1 MMLMTHLRPSRKA
14 FLLGAATF
22 VVALGSTLSCGQRA
36 STDTS
41 AIPTPASV
49 LGWEP
54 GTAKKLPTWSQV
66 QDYYTQLD
74 KASPRVSLRVVGKT
88 TLGRPFLAVFISD
101 PANIADLAR
110 YQEIQR
116 KLADPRLRAE
126 GERAQLIAD
135 GKVVILVTSSI
146 HSTEVGGFLTPF
158 RLADRLARADDA
170 ETLDILRNTI
180 IILVPSQ
187 NPDGMDIV
195 GDWYRSTLGTPTE
208 GAGPPVLYNY
218 YAGHDNNRD
227 WYAFNLPETRATV
240 DSLYAK
246 WFPQINNDI
255 HQQGRDNGRI
265 FIPPYMDPI
274 EPNIDPVLIGETN
287 ALGMAMVWRLLADG
301 KTGVASNA
309 SYDMWSPARQYQ
321 LNHGGARILTETASA
336 ALASPVEVSFESL
349 REGRGYDPKIV
360 SWNYPV
366 LWTGGSWGI
375 GDIVD
380 YQTNA
385 SWALFAAV
393 ARERTKWLES
403 YATVQDHSIL
413 GNKSA
418 GRETWP
424 SAVVIP
430 KTGQPDSTAL
440 QTLLW
445 TLQHGQVEVRETTA
459 PVTVGGETFEAGSYV
474 VNTAQPFGGYAK
486 ALLERQA
493 YPHLLEYPG
502 GPPKAPYDVTA
513 HTLPLLFG
521 VKVAAVSGPE
531 PGSGPPIAEVPT
543 PTFTAAGLS
552 GQSDKRIAI
561 YQSYA
566 GSMDE
571 GWTRLIFDNYKIPFT
586 SAHDRDVRTGNLNA
600 RFDVMIL
607 PDQNSRGLSNGLGDN
622 YPDSL
627 RGGLGDE
634 GGAALRSFVENGGT
648 LIAFNKATS
657 YAIETLSLPVRN
669 VLQGLP
675 STEFYCP
682 GSILGVNLTPGHPV
696 TRGMKATPAIWF
708 EGSPAFAV
716 TDASRT
722 TVLATYPSTGD
733 PLLSGWLLG
742 GDKLHGRAA
751 AVDVTLGRGHV
762 ILFGFRPQY
771 RAQTMATY
779 PMIWGAILGK

>member
-1 MMLMTHLRPSRKA
+1 MSTAFARSRRTTSL
-14 FLLGAATF
+14 FGVATL
-22 VVALGSTLSCGQRA
+22 VIALGPVPAAARQA
-36 STDTS
+36 SMAAS
-41 AIPTPASV
+41 SVPTPASV
-49 LGWEP
+49 LGFEP
-54 GTAKKLPTWSQV
+54 GTDKRLPTWSQV
-66 QDYYTQLD
+66 QDYYTRLD
-74 KASPRVSLRVVGKT
+74 EASPRVSLRVVGKT
-88 TLGRPFLAVFISD
+88 TLGRPFLAVFFSD
-101 PANIADLAR
+101 SANIANLPR

-126 GERAQLIAD
+126 GERARLIAD

-146 HSTEVGGFLTPF
+146 HSTEVGGHLTPF
-158 RLADRLARADDA
+158 RLADRLARGNDP

-240 DSLYAK
+240 DSLYAQ

-255 HQQGRDNGRI
+255 HQQGGNSGRI

-274 EPNIDPVLIGETN
+274 EPNIDPILTAETN
-287 ALGMAMVWRLLADG
+287 ALGMAMVWRMLADG

-309 SYDMWSPARQYQ
+309 SYDQWSPARQYQ

-336 ALASPVEVSFESL
+336 ALASPVDVPFERL
-349 REGRGYDPKIV
+349 GRGRGYDAKVV

-366 LWTGGSWGI
+366 LWMGGHWGI

-380 YQTNA
+380 YQTSA
-385 SWALFAAV
+385 SWALFAAT
-393 ARERTKWLES
+393 ARERARWLES
-403 YATVQDHSIL
+403 YATVQDHSIQ
-413 GNKSA
+413 GNKLA
-418 GRETWP
+418 GREAWP
-424 SAVVIP
+424 SAIVIP
-430 KTGQPDSTAL
+430 RSGQPDATAL

-445 TLQHGQVEVRETTA
+445 TLQHGQVEIRETTA
-459 PVTVGGETFEAGSYV
+459 PVTVDGETFAAGSYV
-474 VNTAQPFGGYAK
+474 VPTAQPFGGYAK
-486 ALLERQA
+486 ALLERQE

-531 PGSGPPIAEVPT
+531 PRSGPPMAEVPT
-543 PTFTAAGLS
+543 PTFTAPGLS
-552 GQSDKRIAI
+552 GRTDRRIAL
-561 YQSYA
+561 YKSYA
-566 GSMDE
+566 ASMDE

-586 SAHDRDVRTGNLNA
+586 SAFDGDVRAGNLNA
-600 RFDVMIL
+600 RFDVVIL
-607 PDQNSRGLSNGLGDN
+607 PDQSTRGLRDGLGAN

-627 RGGLGDE
+627 RGGLGSE

-648 LIAFNKATS
+648 LVAFNEATA

-675 STEFYCP
+675 ATDFYGP
-682 GSILGVNLTPGHPV
+682 GSILSVNLAPGHPV

-708 EGSPAFAV
+708 EDSPAFEV
-716 TDASRT
+716 TDASRA
-722 TVLATYPSTGD
+722 TVLATYPSAGD

-742 GDKLHGRAA
+742 GERLHGRAA
-751 AVDVTLGRGHV
+751 AVDVSLGRGHV

-779 PMIWGAILGK
+779 PMIWGAILGR